1 MLSKQG
7 DHPVSRIQQDDR
19 RTFLRQGAAVASAS
33 MAGVLA
39 VQNATGVHAAE
50 GSAKTNRLPRE
61 VWIATIAQDGM
72 RAGSPKQMVD
82 RMLERMR
89 DVVSMEPDII
99 CLPEIFPCSNLEK
112 SAPPIAEVAEEGLGP
127 ILQAFSTFAADHACY
142 VVCPTYTKQLGKF
155 FNAAV
160 FLDRKGKILGEY
172 RKTYPTVSEMEI
184 GVVPGPMKPPIFE
197 TDFGKVGA
205 QICFD
210 IEWDTGWRHLRDAG
224 AEIVFWPSAFAGGRM
239 VNTRAWQNRY
249 CVVSS
254 TNKDVSKICDITG
267 EELAATSR
275 WHPWVCTSVNL
286 EKVFLHTWPYVN
298 RFRDIANKYGAKVR
312 ITTFA
317 FEEWSIIESRDSMLK
332 ISDILKEFELV
343 SIDEHLATAVKK
355 QLERRPG

>member
-1 MLSKQG
+1 MS
-7 DHPVSRIQQDDR
+7 PIQQNDR
-19 RTFLRQGAAVASAS
+19 RTFIRQGAAVASAS
-33 MAGVLA
+33 IASVLA
-39 VQNATGVHAAE
+39 AQSATQVHAAQVHAAA
-50 GSAKTNRLPRE
+50 GSGKANRLPRE
-61 VWIATIAQDGM
+61 VWIATVAQDGM
-72 RAGSPKQMVD
+72 RAGSPKQMVE

-89 DVVSMEPDII
+89 DLVRMEPDII

-127 ILQAFSTFAADHACY
+127 ILQAFSKFAADHACY
-142 VVCPTYTKQLGKF
+142 VVCPTYTKHQGKI

-172 RKTYPTVSEMEI
+172 QKTYPTVGEMEY
-184 GVVPGPMKPPIFE
+184 GVVPGPMTPPIFE

-210 IEWDTGWRHLRDAG
+210 IEWDTGWRQLRDAG

-267 EELAATSR
+267 EEVVATSR
-275 WHPWVCTSVNL
+275 WHPWVCAPVNL
-286 EKVFLHTWPYVN
+286 EKVFMHTWPYVN
-298 RFRDIANKYGAKVR
+298 RFRDIVSKYGAKVR

-317 FEEWSIIESRDSMLK
+317 FEEWSIIESRDSVLK
-332 ISDILKEFELV
+332 IADIMKEFELV

-355 QLERRPG
+355 QLEQRPS